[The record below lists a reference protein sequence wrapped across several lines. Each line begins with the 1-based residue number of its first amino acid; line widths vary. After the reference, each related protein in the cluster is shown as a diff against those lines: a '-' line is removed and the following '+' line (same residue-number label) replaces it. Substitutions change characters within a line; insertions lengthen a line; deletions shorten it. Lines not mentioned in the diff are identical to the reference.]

1 MKILVADDDATSL
14 LITRMALQRLGHEC
28 DTVTDGSQA
37 WEAFL
42 TGNPEVVIS
51 DWMMPGQSGLE
62 LCQNIRA
69 NPHSRYTY
77 VILLTSRGNPDQI
90 LEGTLAGADDYLIKP
105 LDLSQ
110 LEVRLTAASRG
121 GAMHDHG
128 EDALEVSQKRLV
140 G

>member
-28 DTVTDGSQA
+28 DTVTDGTQA
-37 WEAFL
+37 WQAFQ
-42 TGNPEVVIS
+42 TGHPDVVIS

-69 NPHSRYTY
+69 DPHSRYTY
-77 VILLTSRGNPDQI
+77 VILLTSHGNQDQI

-110 LEVRLTAASRG
+110 LEVHLSAATRVSALRG
-121 GAMHDHG
+121 QRA
-128 EDALEVSQKRLV
+128 
-140 G
+140 